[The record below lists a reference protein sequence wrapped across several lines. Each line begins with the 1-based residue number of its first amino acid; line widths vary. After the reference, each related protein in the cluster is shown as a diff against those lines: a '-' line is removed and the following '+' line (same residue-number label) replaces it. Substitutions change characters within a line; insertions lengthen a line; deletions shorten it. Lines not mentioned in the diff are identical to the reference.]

1 MEFFNYWLLV
11 LKIFLKFCFIQA
23 HKNKSTGSWTEFWHT
38 LKWRSSFN
46 IKVLVCVPLRFKRNA
61 ASLFNSNTKM
71 FISRTTFLRN
81 VDVSNWKVTLTENSA
96 WYHCFHL
103 AISTDFV
110 QIRYTLFK
118 LSKYVRYCSVSRN
131 ISKIFLHIMYGIMHF
146 LVMLTSEYL
155 KFGQSHW
162 MYRRS
167 INVHV
172 WRFAIAE
179 RCIV

>member
-46 IKVLVCVPLRFKRNA
+46 IKVLVCVPRRFKRNA

-81 VDVSNWKVTLTENSA
+81 VDVSNWKVTLTEILLRIIVFTLQSLQILYKYDTPYSNYLSMLDTAVSA
-96 WYHCFHL
+96 GTYQRSSY
-103 AISTDFV
+103 IS
-110 QIRYTLFK
+110 
-118 LSKYVRYCSVSRN
+118 CMVSC
-131 ISKIFLHIMYGIMHF
+131 IS
-146 LVMLTSEYL
+146 
-155 KFGQSHW
+155 
-162 MYRRS
+162 
-167 INVHV
+167 
-172 WRFAIAE
+172 
-179 RCIV
+179 

>member
-38 LKWRSSFN
+38 WKWRSSFN

-81 VDVSNWKVTLTENSA
+81 VDVSNWKVTLTEILLGIIVFTLQSLQILYKYDTPYSNYLSMLDTGVSA
-96 WYHCFHL
+96 GTYQRSSY
-103 AISTDFV
+103 IS
-110 QIRYTLFK
+110 
-118 LSKYVRYCSVSRN
+118 CMVSC
-131 ISKIFLHIMYGIMHF
+131 IS
-146 LVMLTSEYL
+146 
-155 KFGQSHW
+155 
-162 MYRRS
+162 
-167 INVHV
+167 
-172 WRFAIAE
+172 
-179 RCIV
+179 